1 MTLIL
6 IEGGFAVDFAATRQC
21 ICREARSQTATDQYN
36 TGLNPGRPTGE
47 CVLCVDARAG
57 VTGKLRTRSAA
68 RCSKTAC
75 CGTAHSL
82 LTRAW
87 VNGESGLSW
96 PQRCRL
102 SLICFE
108 TVCVVQPRVKAGDWG
123 RQNRWYQRVKKQ
135 GRNANKAISVRVASR
150 VFFWYLFLVGS
161 GFVFC
166 ARGPAVT
173 NGDGPNGREYN
184 N

>member
-1 MTLIL
+1 LR
-6 IEGGFAVDFAATRQC
+6 GGFAVDFAATRQC
-21 ICREARSQTATDQYN
+21 ICREACPETATDQYN

-68 RCSKTAC
+68 RCSENCMLRNCSLAANARLGEWRKRAFVATALSAEPHMLRNGLRCSTPCQSGRLGKAEQMVPTSKT
-75 CGTAHSL
+75 T
-82 LTRAW
+82 
-87 VNGESGLSW
+87 GEECEQSD
-96 PQRCRL
+96 QR
-102 SLICFE
+102 S
-108 TVCVVQPRVKAGDWG
+108 
-123 RQNRWYQRVKKQ
+123 
-135 GRNANKAISVRVASR
+135 
-150 VFFWYLFLVGS
+150 S
-161 GFVFC
+161 GFTSFFGTCFLWVPVSLFC